1 MQPSMHEMIFL
12 KGLAF
17 TILCIIIATGG
28 GGSGRFQLESGKFF
42 FLALKEELNVAI
54 KIDLQHISTERLTR
68 GGVQ

>member
-17 TILCIIIATGG
+17 TILCIIIATG

-54 KIDLQHISTERLTR
+54 KINLQHISTERLTR

>member
-42 FLALKEELNVAI
+42 F
-54 KIDLQHISTERLTR
+54 SSFER
-68 GGVQ
+68 GVKCGNQD